1 MIGFILQDLLIFSNF
16 QNSNYHALILIRH
29 FGSCPSF
36 RLHMAHSHNHTRL
49 QLASLLPLTHPR
61 RIKTMMMIR
70 KRRSVL
76 TALLATSFCTA
87 LLSSSSSLAFSPSS
101 TLTTRRGASDTADGR
116 LHRHRHAASTS
127 TESSTA
133 AAAETARPLVDE
145 RTGKPTGL
153 SFLSA
158 ETIARAEKGSPV
170 EKVKLEKDGT
180 AAFVDVY
187 EYARKIREGEM
198 TWEEVEKA
206 DLDSV
211 RGLLA
216 SVMVWRCVGFSANV
230 NQTMLLVVKI
240 LEDRLTMLS

>member
-1 MIGFILQDLLIFSNF
+1 M
-16 QNSNYHALILIRH
+16 
-29 FGSCPSF
+29 
-36 RLHMAHSHNHTRL
+36 
-49 QLASLLPLTHPR
+49 
-61 RIKTMMMIR
+61 MMMI

-76 TALLATSFCTA
+76 TALLAGSISTA
-87 LLSSSSSLAFSPSS
+87 LLSSSSLAFSPSS
-101 TLTTRRGASDTADGR
+101 CNNDGR
-116 LHRHRHAASTS
+116 LHRHRHAATS
-127 TESSTA
+127 TESST
-133 AAAETARPLVDE
+133 ESSTTRPLVDE

-170 EKVKLEKDGT
+170 EKVKLQKDGT

-211 RGLLA
+211 RCLLA
-216 SVMVWRCVGFSANV
+216 SVMASLRGLLREYRTCWCVK
-230 NQTMLLVVKI
+230 ML
-240 LEDRLTMLS
+240 R